1 MTLEEKLEK
10 LRKARFASKRKE
22 RIRDKSAKKK

>member
-1 MTLEEKLEK
+1 MTLEERLET

-22 RIRDKSAKKK
+22 KIRAKSNKKK